1 MANLMGDGVRVT
13 VDRLVADPRGTGL
26 QLVSEVVALV
36 APELAAAAALEQQLE
51 YQMDFDRD
59 DSSRGRYLTF
69 LD

>member
-1 MANLMGDGVRVT
+1 MGDGVRVT